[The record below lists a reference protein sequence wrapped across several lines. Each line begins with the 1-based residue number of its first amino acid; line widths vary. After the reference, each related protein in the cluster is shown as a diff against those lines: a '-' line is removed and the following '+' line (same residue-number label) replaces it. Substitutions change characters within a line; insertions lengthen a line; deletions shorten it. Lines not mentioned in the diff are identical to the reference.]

1 MSVHI
6 CAAFS
11 TLLTGP
17 LSIVSKLRELG
28 WGEELDRISPSNYY
42 PLSEN
47 ALVRPS
53 KTLTDR
59 GASAICATYAYHF
72 TVWFVTHSMEEDTGR
87 CRCLHSACPIPE
99 GVVEAS
105 SLHVLHLIRQHH
117 LSILIKV
124 DALTFFHRCISTM
137 LLKCS
142 MLRSECPGTRPLV
155 LCEYLRVTNSVM
167 S

>member
-72 TVWFVTHSMEEDTGR
+72 RAWFVTHSMEEDTGR
-87 CRCLHSACPIPE
+87 CRCLHDGYQGRA
-99 GVVEAS
+99 
-105 SLHVLHLIRQHH
+105 H
-117 LSILIKV
+117 
-124 DALTFFHRCISTM
+124 
-137 LLKCS
+137 
-142 MLRSECPGTRPLV
+142 PL
-155 LCEYLRVTNSVM
+155 
-167 S
+167 